1 MKLSEIAKAL
11 GGELVGD
18 GSIEIARAVH
28 PAEAES
34 ADDLALAMD
43 KSLAAALNGC
53 KARAAVLAE
62 DAAAPDGRLAGY
74 IRVKRPRYAM
84 AGLTRLF
91 DTPVHAPE
99 GVHATAVVEPDAT
112 VAKDVRIGPF
122 TYVAS
127 GAAVDSGTV
136 LMSHVTVGAG
146 ARIGPGSLL
155 HPGVRIGERVRI
167 GARAIIHQNAS
178 IGADGF
184 SFVTPET
191 GTAEEAR
198 GGSGDTVATRNAVLT
213 RINSIGTV
221 IVGEDVE
228 IGACTSID
236 RGTISATRIGN
247 STKIDDLVMIGHNV
261 EIGENC
267 MICGQVGIAGST
279 RIGSRVVLAGQVGVG
294 DHLTIGDDVVVGA
307 RSAVG
312 TSLPPRMVAI
322 GAPAVPRSKATEI
335 YMYTRRLKSLFDDVG
350 RLKSRLAAIESGKK
364 KG

>member
-1 MKLSEIAKAL
+1 MKLSEVAKAL
-11 GGELVGD
+11 DGALVGD
-18 GSIEIARAVH
+18 GSIDVVRAVH

-34 ADDLALAMD
+34 AADLALAMD
-43 KSLAAALNGC
+43 KPLLEILPQS
-53 KARAAVLAE
+53 KARAAILAE
-62 DAAAPDGRLAGY
+62 DAAAPKGLDGYVL
-74 IRVKRPRYAM
+74 VKRSRYAM
-84 AGLTRLF
+84 AGVTRLF
-91 DTPVHAPE
+91 DTPVHAPQ
-99 GVHATAVVEPDAT
+99 GIHPSAVVEPDAR

-127 GAAVDSGTV
+127 GAIVDAGTI
-136 LMSHVTVGAG
+136 LMSHVTVGAD
-146 ARIGPGSLL
+146 ARIGAGSLL
-155 HPGVRIGERVRI
+155 HAGVRIGERVEI

-184 SFVTPET
+184 SFVTPEAGST
-191 GTAEEAR
+191 EEAR
-198 GGSGDTVATRNAVLT
+198 GGANDTVSAQNTVLT

-221 IVGEDVE
+221 VVGDDVE

-247 STKIDDLVMIGHNV
+247 ATKIDDLVMIGHNV

-312 TSLPPRMVAI
+312 TNLPSRMVAI
-322 GAPAVPRSKATEI
+322 GVPAVARSKAAEI
-335 YMYTRRLKSLFDDVG
+335 YMYTRRLKSLFEDVG
-350 RLKSRLAAIESGKK
+350 RLKKRLTAIETSNK